1 LHRNGSNAKTLDVLK
16 AFPNLPDDAIIPTPT
31 AALLLGLSD
40 RTIRRHPSLPRR
52 YVSRDRYSFRAADIR
67 RLAQEGIPEEQ
78 IRPRVGP
85 VANRILQEIS
95 SATDRDE
102 AERLLGIHHDAIE
115 RMGEDE
121 RERFDALLTDTLNE
135 LR

>member
-1 LHRNGSNAKTLDVLK
+1 
-16 AFPNLPDDAIIPTPT
+16 
-31 AALLLGLSD
+31 
-40 RTIRRHPSLPRR
+40 
-52 YVSRDRYSFRAADIR
+52 VSRDHYGFRAADIR

-78 IRPRVGP
+78 IRPRVGS

-102 AERLLGIHHDAIE
+102 AERLLGIHHGDVE

-121 RERFDALLTDTLNE
+121 RENFDTLLTDIPNE